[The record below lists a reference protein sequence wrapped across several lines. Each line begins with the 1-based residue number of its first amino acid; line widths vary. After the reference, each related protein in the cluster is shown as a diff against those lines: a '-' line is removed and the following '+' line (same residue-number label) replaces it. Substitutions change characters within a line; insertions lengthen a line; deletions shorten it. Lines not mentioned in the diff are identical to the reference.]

1 MQEMSRRNQHFTDSV
16 IRRMTRISNECGAIN
31 LAQGFPDFDP
41 PKEMMDR
48 LEVVSHEGPHQ
59 YPITMGAPN
68 FRQAIARKCGHFM
81 GRTIDPETEIVAT
94 IGSTEAM
101 VDTLFALT
109 NPGDRVVMFSPFFEN
124 YRAQVIMADCE
135 PVFVPL
141 NPPTFSFDPNV
152 LEDAFRGGAKAIII
166 CNPSNP
172 SGKVF
177 TEEELKTIADLY
189 GLRVDDLLT
198 EDGVA
203 SALAEA
209 AGREKKRDAYLM
221 QKMLIAAMWVTMVWV
236 VAVVVFLYSQF
247 SIGKMYWMAFVWAVP
262 VSFAVAFLFSRH
274 WKGEAVLQC
283 VFASLFVW
291 SLITAFYFQYLEY
304 NIWAVFF
311 VGVPVQIALILGAKL
326 RRAGVHWLR
335 R

>member
-1 MQEMSRRNQHFTDSV
+1 MPIFLLLFLGSV
-16 IRRMTRISNECGAIN
+16 ILLAGSPGVHIVGQIPVFSCFHYTASGLKTHPPSFRPVEMLREANSTGRRIPVSGTFAGLAVWHALWYTHTMEDVRGALAAN
-31 LAQGFPDFDP
+31 LAELRKEENLTQAEFAARFNYSDKAVSKWERGDSLPD
-41 PKEMMDR
+41 
-48 LEVVSHEGPHQ
+48 
-59 YPITMGAPN
+59 
-68 FRQAIARKCGHFM
+68 
-81 GRTIDPETEIVAT
+81 
-94 IGSTEAM
+94 
-101 VDTLFALT
+101 
-109 NPGDRVVMFSPFFEN
+109 VVM
-124 YRAQVIMADCE
+124 
-135 PVFVPL
+135 
-141 NPPTFSFDPNV
+141 
-152 LEDAFRGGAKAIII
+152 
-166 CNPSNP
+166 
-172 SGKVF
+172 
-177 TEEELKTIADLY
+177 LKTIADLY

-262 VSFAVAFLFSRH
+262 VSFGVAFLFSRH

-291 SLITAFYFQYLEY
+291 STITAFYFQYLEY

-326 RRAGVHWLR
+326 RRAGVHWLHR
-335 R
+335 

>member
-1 MQEMSRRNQHFTDSV
+1 MWHALWYTHTMEDVR
-16 IRRMTRISNECGAIN
+16 GALAAN
-31 LAQGFPDFDP
+31 LAELRKEENLTQAEFAARLNYSDKAVSKWERGDSLPD
-41 PKEMMDR
+41 
-48 LEVVSHEGPHQ
+48 
-59 YPITMGAPN
+59 
-68 FRQAIARKCGHFM
+68 
-81 GRTIDPETEIVAT
+81 
-94 IGSTEAM
+94 
-101 VDTLFALT
+101 
-109 NPGDRVVMFSPFFEN
+109 VVM
-124 YRAQVIMADCE
+124 
-135 PVFVPL
+135 
-141 NPPTFSFDPNV
+141 
-152 LEDAFRGGAKAIII
+152 
-166 CNPSNP
+166 
-172 SGKVF
+172 
-177 TEEELKTIADLY
+177 LKTIADLY

-247 SIGKMYWMAFVWAVP
+247 SIGKMYWMAFV
-262 VSFAVAFLFSRH
+262 FSRH

-291 SLITAFYFQYLEY
+291 SMITAFYFQYLEY

-326 RRAGVHWLR
+326 RRAGVHWLHR
-335 R
+335 

>member
-1 MQEMSRRNQHFTDSV
+1 MLREGSSTGRRIPVSGIFAGLAVWHALWYTHTMEDV
-16 IRRMTRISNECGAIN
+16 RGALAAN
-31 LAQGFPDFDP
+31 LAELRKEENLTQAEFAARFNYSDKAVSKWERGDSLPD
-41 PKEMMDR
+41 
-48 LEVVSHEGPHQ
+48 
-59 YPITMGAPN
+59 
-68 FRQAIARKCGHFM
+68 
-81 GRTIDPETEIVAT
+81 
-94 IGSTEAM
+94 
-101 VDTLFALT
+101 
-109 NPGDRVVMFSPFFEN
+109 VVM
-124 YRAQVIMADCE
+124 
-135 PVFVPL
+135 
-141 NPPTFSFDPNV
+141 
-152 LEDAFRGGAKAIII
+152 
-166 CNPSNP
+166 
-172 SGKVF
+172 
-177 TEEELKTIADLY
+177 LKTIADLY

-274 WKGEAVLQC
+274 WKGEAMLQC

-291 SLITAFYFQYLEY
+291 STITAFYFQYLEY